1 MACNI
6 DSDEENAVRIVV
18 CMKQVSDLSQLR
30 FKSDGR
36 TPVIEGLP
44 VLLGE
49 FEKNA
54 LEEAV
59 RIKEASEDV
68 QVIALAAGTGKL
80 KESIKEALA
89 IGADEAV
96 LVNDPALAGSDAAA
110 SARVLAAAIEKIG
123 DVDLIMLGE
132 GSDDEYSSQIPSR
145 LAELLELP
153 QITTVRAL
161 ELGEGG
167 RVRATRDLE
176 AFLEIVE
183 CDPPVVISAT
193 SELNT
198 PRLPPLTAI
207 LKAGRKPTQEWT
219 LEDVGLSAEQVGA
232 DATQIEVLSN
242 LAPEQARK
250 NVMLEGTLEEQI
262 DALIRA
268 LEHEGVLS

>member
-68 QVIALAAGTGKL
+68 EVIALAAGTGKL

-176 AFLEIVE
+176 AFLEIIE

-232 DATQIEVLSN
+232 DATQIEVLRN

>member
-176 AFLEIVE
+176 AFLEIIE

-232 DATQIEVLSN
+232 DATQIEVLRN

>member
-1 MACNI
+1 M
-6 DSDEENAVRIVV
+6 RIVV

>member
-68 QVIALAAGTGKL
+68 EVIALAAGTGKL